1 MTDIARASRDD
12 VLREMREN
20 ARHPEEFR
28 EAIALTAARS
38 FGALLGRVEN
48 GPRYRFSPDDVRRI
62 DDQFRGLIDAF
73 LEARI
78 EPAIRAVK

>member
-1 MTDIARASRDD
+1 MTDVTRASRDD

-28 EAIALTAARS
+28 EAVALTAARS

-48 GPRYRFSPDDVRRI
+48 GPRYRFSPEDVQRI
-62 DDQFRGLIDAF
+62 DARFRDLLDAF
-73 LEARI
+73 LEADI
-78 EPAIRAVK
+78 QPAIRAVK